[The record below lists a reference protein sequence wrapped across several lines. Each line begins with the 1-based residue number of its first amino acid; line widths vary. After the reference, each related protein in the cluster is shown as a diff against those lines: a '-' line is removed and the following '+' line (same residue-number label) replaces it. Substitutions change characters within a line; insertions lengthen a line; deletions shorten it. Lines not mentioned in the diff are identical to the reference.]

1 MHFRDG
7 ALVKK
12 GDLLFTIDKRQF
24 QLAVDQAKSQID
36 VADATFEF
44 AAEQLERAEK
54 LIANGNIAQAS
65 VDDRREA
72 FLAASGGLEQ
82 ARAAEQSA
90 EIDLEY
96 TEIRAPMS
104 GRINQALVDPG
115 NLVSADQMVLTTIV
129 ASDPAHF

>member
-90 EIDLEY
+90 
-96 TEIRAPMS
+96 
-104 GRINQALVDPG
+104 
-115 NLVSADQMVLTTIV
+115 
-129 ASDPAHF
+129 